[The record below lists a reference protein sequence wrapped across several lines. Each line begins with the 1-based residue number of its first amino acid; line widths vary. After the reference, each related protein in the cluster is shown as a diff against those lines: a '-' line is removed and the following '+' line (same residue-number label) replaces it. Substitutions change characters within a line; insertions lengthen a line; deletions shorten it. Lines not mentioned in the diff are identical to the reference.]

1 MAGRH
6 EAPERADRD
15 PRLTSALRNRTRERE
30 RGGRHAAAEEAA
42 EFPPVW
48 NPGRNPPAMSKT
60 PLSRAVSHGTAWP
73 AVTAEIPYRQE
84 SPPERRRRRWV
95 TALAYV
101 LLAAAVLFGAQFLRS
116 DRPRDRITVPPVPRP
131 SAAAAVPKPTVSHA
145 AVGTAGT
152 FRYVPGYGKVLGRGG
167 PIRRFRVA
175 VEQPAS
181 AGTAAGFAGQID
193 RILGDGSSWIA
204 GKRFR
209 LQRVPISAHAE
220 FTIYLASARTSE
232 RMCRTGGLETGAY
245 TSCRIPSQV
254 IINDD
259 RWEGA
264 VRGYG
269 APLAT
274 YRAYA
279 INHEVGHQIG
289 YGHELCPGKG
299 RPAPVMMQQTL
310 GLKGCVA
317 NSWPYLNGRRYAGPT
332 VR

>member
-1 MAGRH
+1 
-6 EAPERADRD
+6 
-15 PRLTSALRNRTRERE
+15 
-30 RGGRHAAAEEAA
+30 
-42 EFPPVW
+42 V
-48 NPGRNPPAMSKT
+48 
-60 PLSRAVSHGTAWP
+60 
-73 AVTAEIPYRQE
+73 
-84 SPPERRRRRWV
+84 PERRRRRWL
-95 TALAYV
+95 TALAYLLLTAAV
-101 LLAAAVLFGAQFLRS
+101 LLAAQFLRA
-116 DRPRDRITVPPVPRP
+116 DRPRDRIMVPAVPRA
-131 SAAAAVPKPTVSHA
+131 SAGAALPKATVSHTP
-145 AVGTAGT
+145 VGTSGT

-175 VEQPAS
+175 VEQPAG
-181 AGTAAGFAGQID
+181 ADVAAGFAGRID
-193 RILGDGSSWIA
+193 RVLGDGRGWIA
-204 GKRFR
+204 GGRFR

-245 TSCRIPSQV
+245 TSCRIPRQV

-279 INHEVGHQIG
+279 INHEVGHQFG
-289 YGHELCPGKG
+289 YGHERCPGKG

-310 GLKGCVA
+310 GLKGCLA
-317 NSWPYLNGRRYAGPT
+317 NSWPYPHGRRYAGPP